1 MNIFLD
7 IETIPG
13 QSPEI
18 KMALA
23 RDAQAQKEAV
33 KAPANYKDA
42 EKIHEYLQ
50 AKYKEILDG
59 VEDAWKR
66 TALDGGM
73 GQLLMI
79 GYAIEDDEPQV
90 IWFDYQHPDAE
101 RHVLEN
107 FFAEIK
113 DLRPEDRPRF
123 IGHNLV
129 DFDLRFIW
137 QRAIVL
143 GVKPPS
149 YLPFNP
155 KPWDDC
161 VFDTMTAWA
170 GLKNRIGMDRLCEIL
185 GLEGKGDIDGSKVW
199 DFVKGGR
206 IEEVAAYCKK
216 DIERTRA
223 IFNRLTFKEQP

>member
-1 MNIFLD
+1 MNIFID

-13 QSPEI
+13 QSEQI
-18 KMALA
+18 KQGLV
-23 RDAQAQKEAV
+23 RDAQAQKDSV
-33 KAPANYKDA
+33 KAPANYKDPD
-42 EKIHEYLQ
+42 KINEYLQ

-66 TALDGGM
+66 TALDGGF

-79 GYAIEDDEPQV
+79 GYAIDDDEPQV
-90 IWFDYQHPDAE
+90 IWFDHKHQDAE

-107 FFAEIK
+107 FFAELR
-113 DLRPEDRPRF
+113 DLKPEDRPKF

-149 YLPFNP
+149 CLPFNP
-155 KPWDDC
+155 KPWDDS

-170 GLKNRIGMDRLCEIL
+170 GLKNRISMDRLCEIF
-185 GLEGKGDIDGSKVW
+185 GIDGKGEIDGSKVW
-199 DFVKGGR
+199 DFVKDGR
-206 IEEVAAYCKK
+206 IEEVAEYCKQ

-223 IFNRLTFKEQP
+223 MFNRINFRG